1 MKKGVLYA
9 LITAILFV
17 TLEPVSKLIAGD
29 VNPFAITFLR
39 FLIGSFILI
48 PPAIVKVRKEKLNI
62 KAKDFIVMIL
72 LGILFICISMPLLQV
87 SVKEATNPSL
97 MAIIF
102 SSNSVFTILFAR
114 FIIKEKITRNKAI
127 ALICGIIG
135 VIFCADFTKGA
146 NVSSV
151 ILAISAALTFSL
163 YTALSQKFT
172 KKFGGVIQ
180 TTVVFLTG
188 SLILLIALLVMGI
201 DAMPKIMF
209 TDMKTLMILLYLG
222 FFVTGIGYFCYFKGI
237 EKGGAIM
244 GSLAFFIK
252 PILTPFVAL
261 YINGVNHDWKVFV
274 AVAFIILASYFATA
288 KKQIMGK
295 K

>member
-39 FLIGSFILI
+39 FLIGSLILV
-48 PPAIVKVRKEKLNI
+48 PPAIIKIKKEKI
-62 KAKDFIVMIL
+62 HITAKDLIIMIL

-114 FIIKEKITRNKAI
+114 FIINEKITRNKAI
-127 ALICGIIG
+127 ALVCGIIG

-261 YINGVNHDWKVFV
+261 YINGVNPDWKVFV
-274 AVAFIILASYFATA
+274 AVVFIILASYFATA
-288 KKQIMGK
+288 KKQIGEK
-295 K
+295 